1 MSQTPHVERY
11 LARLDAY
18 LPTIPAEERRPFLL
32 RQAQSWRDAYAAFVA
47 RVDAGLPTDPAVHAA
62 DYLVTMAEIDQRLAQ
77 LAKSERA
84 NPLNYRPAR

>member
-1 MSQTPHVERY
+1 MSRIPHVERY

-18 LPTIPAEERRPFLL
+18 LPTLPPDERRLFLL
-32 RQAQSWRDAYAAFVA
+32 RQAKSWRDAYGAFVA

-77 LAKSERA
+77 LAKSGRTT
-84 NPLNYRPAR
+84 